1 MEKRKLGK
9 SGLEVSAIGLEEN
22 IGAVNLKLSPEDL
35 REIDSAAAKIKVQGA
50 RYPEALEKRTG
61 L

>member
-1 MEKRKLGK
+1 MIALIGK
-9 SGLEVSAIGLEEN
+9 
-22 IGAVNLKLSPEDL
+22 AVELTSEDL
-35 REIDSAAAKIKVQGA
+35 RDIESAAAKVAIQGA

>member
-1 MEKRKLGK
+1 
-9 SGLEVSAIGLEEN
+9 VSVRLTA
-22 IGAVNLKLSPEDL
+22 EDR
-35 REIDSAAAKIKVQGA
+35 REIGEAAAKIDVQGA